1 MTEENINAELL
12 ALMLRKDFWQKYKT
26 KILKGMFPAPLDKF
40 YTTVSTFHDSYA
52 EDLSK
57 DKLWSILKIDNPTLT
72 EAQRIDLY
80 ELTQRIKESPDWTE
94 QFAEKVLTHVWKK
107 EVARQIIEQ
116 GVKLDQN
123 TLTTL
128 DGLKDLVEKHGDNF
142 IPKSNFKECTA
153 NIDDL
158 LELEKYTKTWN
169 FNLEPLQRKIGGMSA
184 AQFLQIMARPDCGK
198 TGKIVSLVA
207 GPEGWAVQGAKIDWY
222 VNEEPVK
229 RTRWRCMSALTGL
242 TKEHLIKNREAAKVL
257 WDSISQNVRT
267 FDIPFGTPIEQIALR
282 TRDRKPDIVIVDQ
295 LDKCSVTP
303 MAGNFVNETER
314 IRLLYIK
321 FRAML
326 IAYEALGVGVCQ
338 ASADAEGKTIV
349 TYDMAE
355 NSKTGKGAEC
365 DVFMGIGR
373 RPLSPESMEEDYMRY
388 ITISKNKLDSG
399 WKGTITCK
407 LQPQIS
413 RFVA

>member
-1 MTEENINAELL
+1 MTENLNAELL
-12 ALMLRKDFWQKYKT
+12 ALMLRRDFWQKYKT
-26 KILKGMFPAPLDKF
+26 KILKGMFPAPLDKL
-40 YTTVSTFHDSYA
+40 YLTISNFHETYE
-52 EDLSK
+52 EDLDKS
-57 DKLWSILKIDNPTLT
+57 KLWSIMKVDHPTLT

-80 ELTQRIKESPDWTE
+80 ELTQNIKECPTWSDGL
-94 QFAEKVLTHVWKK
+94 AEKVLTSFWKK

-128 DGLKDLVEKHGDNF
+128 DGLQDIVEKHGENF
-142 IPKSNFKECTA
+142 IPKSNFTECTA
-153 NIDDL
+153 DIDDL
-158 LELEKYTKTWN
+158 LELEANMKKWN
-169 FNLEPLQRKIGGMSA
+169 FNLPILQQKIGGMSA

-207 GPEGWAVQGAKIDWY
+207 GPEGWALQGAKIDWY
-222 VNEEPVK
+222 VNEEPVR
-229 RTRWRCMSALTGL
+229 RTRWRCMSSLTGL
-242 TKEHLIKNREAAKVL
+242 TKEKLIANKDAAKEI
-257 WDSISQNVRT
+257 WSTISQNVRT

-282 TRDRKPDIVIVDQ
+282 TRDRRPDIVIIDQ
-295 LDKCSVTP
+295 LDKCGVTP
-303 MAGNFVNETER
+303 MAGNFSSETER

-326 IAYEALGVGVCQ
+326 IAYECLGVGVCQ

-373 RPLSPESMEEDYMRY
+373 KPLTPEAMEEDYMRY
-388 ITISKNKLDSG
+388 ITISKNKLDTG
-399 WKGTITCK
+399 WKGTIMCK

-413 RFVA
+413 RFVP